1 MLSVVMAISISAIT
15 FIANATI
22 CYEYSYGHDTFNRIS
37 TTASIQAN
45 PDSYRAEFLNAYAT
59 HRADPNDDYISGQV
73 QLSIIVVAKKL
84 TGVSQVLQNQGIVS
98 LSSNKTYIN
107 FSNYSPYGYYFADDD
122 VVYQL
127 EGTFEAYYPSTG
139 EIWYTPSIILTPEED
154 AHYPQ

>member
-1 MLSVVMAISISAIT
+1 MLSVVMVISISAIT

-45 PDSYRAEFLNAYAT
+45 PDSY
-59 HRADPNDDYISGQV
+59 RADPNDDYISGQV

-127 EGTFEAYYPSTG
+127 EGTFEAYYSSTG